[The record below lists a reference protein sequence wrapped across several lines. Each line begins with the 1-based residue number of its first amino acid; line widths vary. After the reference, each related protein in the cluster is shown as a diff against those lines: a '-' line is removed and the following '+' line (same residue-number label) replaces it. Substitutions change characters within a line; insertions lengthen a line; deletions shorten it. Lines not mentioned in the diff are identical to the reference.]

1 MKRATIRMSF
11 AKRFMRISTKR
22 CARLRG
28 VKQVLSS
35 LTRNNVVTRNSG
47 DPNARGGGDHFTH
60 LIRGFGFGCGF
71 NTHWLMTNMRTAL
84 DRFLTDCLPVIVGS
98 RRQVRFT

>member
-1 MKRATIRMSF
+1 VCQTVAFT
-11 AKRFMRISTKR
+11 ALPR
-22 CARLRG
+22 CGGETPLQALVENVTG
-28 VKQVLSS
+28 DWQQVA
-35 LTRNNVVTRNSG
+35 N
-47 DPNARGGGDHFTH
+47 PNARGNLDHFTH

-98 RRQVRFT
+98 RRCVLFT